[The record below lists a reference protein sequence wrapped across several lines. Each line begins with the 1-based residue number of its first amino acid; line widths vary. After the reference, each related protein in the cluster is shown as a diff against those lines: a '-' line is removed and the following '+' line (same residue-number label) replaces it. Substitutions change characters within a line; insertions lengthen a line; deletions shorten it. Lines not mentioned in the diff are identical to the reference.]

1 MRALLS
7 KHKEPSLYQSIG
19 IYSSHVLR
27 SNLPTPEKRPKV
39 HFALFLKTRI
49 STNEAHVSN
58 SFTAS
63 FHPFWLKFGE
73 NVAR

>member
-19 IYSSHVLR
+19 THVVR

-39 HFALFLKTRI
+39 NFAVFLKTRI
-49 STNEAHVSN
+49 STNEAHVSS

-63 FHPFWLKFGE
+63 FRPFWLKFGK